1 MRNYGKY
8 FLLLLAV
15 IIILV
20 ACSPAAVPTEE
31 TTPETQGEELVS
43 TLSMLPKQAISIHR
57 AETPA
62 EEDTETDRT
71 DIVFV
76 PYYASVEQLTSNSW
90 VDQTHVTKSTVLNL
104 TKTDAVEVKW
114 EANALLAGG
123 RWVTSQEE
131 LQTVCSYLRSRAE
144 DGVLHLTDEACSAP
158 AETFGN
164 ADFFAE
170 QKLLLIDICRLG
182 SDTLLDPVVLRAE
195 DGTVDITLR
204 MSAPT
209 VGEVRGNGMLC
220 LIPVPSGCTGAEI
233 TLYPEGK

>member
-1 MRNYGKY
+1 MRKLSGI
-8 FLLLLAV
+8 FAALLLL
-15 IIILV
+15 LS
-20 ACSPAAVPTEE
+20 ACAPAAVPTEE

-90 VDQTHVTKSTVLNL
+90 VDQTHATKSTVLNL

-158 AETFGN
+158 AEAFGS

-170 QKLLLIDICRLG
+170 QKLLLIDRK
-182 SDTLLDPVVLRAE
+182 SVV
-195 DGTVDITLR
+195 
-204 MSAPT
+204 
-209 VGEVRGNGMLC
+209 
-220 LIPVPSGCTGAEI
+220 
-233 TLYPEGK
+233 

>member
-1 MRNYGKY
+1 MRKLSGI
-8 FLLLLAV
+8 FAALLLL
-15 IIILV
+15 LS
-20 ACSPAAVPTEE
+20 ACAPAAVPTEE

-57 AETPA
+57 AETLA

-131 LQTVCSYLRSRAE
+131 LQTVCSYLRSRAD
-144 DGVLHLTDEACSAP
+144 DGVLHLTDEAQSFRQMDLFGAGEAQQEKQEAVESAMN
-158 AETFGN
+158 ALRQKFGR
-164 ADFFAE
+164 DV
-170 QKLLLIDICRLG
+170 I
-182 SDTLLDPVVLRAE
+182 SY
-195 DGTVDITLR
+195 GTRSGDITAR
-204 MSAPT
+204 PSDKD
-209 VGEVRGNGMLC
+209 GNR
-220 LIPVPSGCTGAEI
+220 
-233 TLYPEGK
+233 

>member
-1 MRNYGKY
+1 MRKLSRI
-8 FLLLLAV
+8 FAALLLL
-15 IIILV
+15 LS
-20 ACSPAAVPTEE
+20 ACAPAAAPTEE
-31 TTPETQGEELVS
+31 TMPETQGEELVS

-90 VDQTHVTKSTVLNL
+90 VDQTHATKSTVLNL

-144 DGVLHLTDEACSAP
+144 DG
-158 AETFGN
+158 
-164 ADFFAE
+164 
-170 QKLLLIDICRLG
+170 
-182 SDTLLDPVVLRAE
+182 
-195 DGTVDITLR
+195 TVDITLR

-209 VGEVRGNGMLC
+209 VGEVRGNGMVC
-220 LIPVPSGCTGAEI
+220 LIPVPADCTGAEI

>member
-123 RWVTSQEE
+123 PLGHVAEDCR
-131 LQTVCSYLRSRAE
+131 RSAPICAAGAE

-158 AETFGN
+158 AEAFGN

-170 QKLLLIDICRLG
+170 QKLLLIDLCRLG

-209 VGEVRGNGMLC
+209 VGEVRGNGMVC
-220 LIPVPSGCTGAEI
+220 LIPVPADCTGAEI

>member
-1 MRNYGKY
+1 MRKLSGI
-8 FLLLLAV
+8 FAALLLL
-15 IIILV
+15 LS
-20 ACSPAAVPTEE
+20 ACAPAAAPTEA

-131 LQTVCSYLRSRAE
+131 LQTVCSYLRSRAD
-144 DGVLHLTDEACSAP
+144 DGALQA
-158 AETFGN
+158 FGS

-170 QKLLLIDICRLG
+170 QKLLLIDLCRLG

-209 VGEVRGNGMLC
+209 VGEVRGNGMVC
-220 LIPVPSGCTGAEI
+220 LIPVPADYTGAEI

>member
-1 MRNYGKY
+1 MRKVSGI
-8 FLLLLAV
+8 FAALLLL
-15 IIILV
+15 LS
-20 ACSPAAVPTEE
+20 ACAPAAVPTEE

-131 LQTVCSYLRSRAE
+131 LQTVCSYLRARGGLRQCGLLCGAE
-144 DGVLHLTDEACSAP
+144 AAFDRPL
-158 AETFGN
+158 
-164 ADFFAE
+164 
-170 QKLLLIDICRLG
+170 
-182 SDTLLDPVVLRAE
+182 
-195 DGTVDITLR
+195 
-204 MSAPT
+204 
-209 VGEVRGNGMLC
+209 
-220 LIPVPSGCTGAEI
+220 PSGQRHPARPGRSPRGGRHGGHYPADVRADCRRGARKRHA
-233 TLYPEGK
+233 LPDPRPGRLHRRGDHAVS

>member
-1 MRNYGKY
+1 MRKLSGILAAV
-8 FLLLLAV
+8 LLLLS
-15 IIILV
+15 
-20 ACSPAAVPTEE
+20 ACTPAAVPTEE
-31 TTPETQGEELVS
+31 TTPETQGGELVS

-57 AETPA
+57 ADTPA

-131 LQTVCSYLRSRAE
+131 LQTVCSYLRSRAD

-158 AETFGN
+158 
-164 ADFFAE
+164 
-170 QKLLLIDICRLG
+170 
-182 SDTLLDPVVLRAE
+182 AE

-220 LIPVPSGCTGAEI
+220 LIPVPADCTGAEI

>member
-1 MRNYGKY
+1 
-8 FLLLLAV
+8 
-15 IIILV
+15 
-20 ACSPAAVPTEE
+20 
-31 TTPETQGEELVS
+31 
-43 TLSMLPKQAISIHR
+43 MLPKQAISIHR
-57 AETPA
+57 ADTPA

-114 EANALLAGG
+114 EANALLRAAAGHVAGG
-123 RWVTSQEE
+123 AADGLLLSAQPAR
-131 LQTVCSYLRSRAE
+131 E

-158 AETFGN
+158 AEAFGS
-164 ADFFAE
+164 ADFFA
-170 QKLLLIDICRLG
+170 G
-182 SDTLLDPVVLRAE
+182 AE
-195 DGTVDITLR
+195 AAFDRPPAVWAATPCSTRSFSARRTARWTITLR

-220 LIPVPSGCTGAEI
+220 LIPSGRLHRRGDHAVS
-233 TLYPEGK
+233 

>member
-114 EANALLAGG
+114 EAPCGRPLGHVAGG
-123 RWVTSQEE
+123 
-131 LQTVCSYLRSRAE
+131 AA
-144 DGVLHLTDEACSAP
+144 DG
-158 AETFGN
+158 
-164 ADFFAE
+164 
-170 QKLLLIDICRLG
+170 LLLSAQPRGGRGAAPDGRGLQRARGDLRQCG
-182 SDTLLDPVVLRAE
+182 LLCGAE
-195 DGTVDITLR
+195 AAFDRHL
-204 MSAPT
+204 
-209 VGEVRGNGMLC
+209 
-220 LIPVPSGCTGAEI
+220 PSGQRHPA
-233 TLYPEGK
+233 

>member
-131 LQTVCSYLRSRAE
+131 LQTVCSYLRSRAD
-144 DGVLHLTDEACSAP
+144 DGVRSARRGLRQRRLLCGAEAA
-158 AETFGN
+158 
-164 ADFFAE
+164 
-170 QKLLLIDICRLG
+170 
-182 SDTLLDPVVLRAE
+182 SDRPL
-195 DGTVDITLR
+195 
-204 MSAPT
+204 
-209 VGEVRGNGMLC
+209 
-220 LIPVPSGCTGAEI
+220 PSGQRHPARPGRSPRGGRHGGHYSADVRADCRRGARKRHA
-233 TLYPEGK
+233 LPDPRPFWLHWRGDHAVS